1 MIDKVETYK
10 TPWSSVGLITA
21 KRTYCRP
28 TSEVGEAKESWEE
41 VIDRVMDATETQL
54 HVGFT
59 DAESAK
65 LKRYMMEL
73 KGLVAGRFLWQ
84 LGTHTV
90 DRLGLASLQNCAF
103 SVIDEPVRPFTWAM
117 DMLMLGVGV
126 GINIQREHV
135 YKLPKV
141 KADFVPPTRQD
152 DASADYIVPDTREG
166 WVKLLEKTLKAAFD
180 KRHVSTFTY
189 STQLIRGKGVKI
201 KSFGGVASGPEELV
215 LGIDAI
221 AGVLKQRTGKQPRP
235 IDCLDIIDIIG
246 QVVVA
251 GNVRRSAILALGDPD
266 DFQFLRAK
274 RWDLG
279 NIPNWRA
286 NSNNSVVCDDFA
298 DLPEEFWKGYNGS
311 GEPYGMINLKLAR
324 SCGRLGETQY
334 KDKDVLGA
342 NPCITGDTLI
352 AVADGRNAVAIKDLV
367 GTTYPVYTT
376 NSDKKVVIGNSSRTW
391 KTRENAEIWALTL
404 DDGSVL
410 KATPDHMIMTR
421 TGAYCA
427 LRDLTPG
434 TSLMP
439 FNSYISNKHYRQIAS
454 AASARVYVKNDKQAS
469 DVSRYNH
476 KVVSSC
482 FLGYENVY
490 DMTVDIT
497 NNFGVITSKQDDR
510 ALTSSGVFVH
520 NCAEQFLADKE
531 TCCLAEV
538 ALPLIES
545 EAQFLDVAKLL
556 YRVAKHSLHMKCHQK
571 ETESIVNKN
580 MRMGLGISGYLQATE
595 EQRGWCSNVYKA
607 LREYDIE
614 YSAKMGWPVSIKLT
628 TCKPSGCGVASTK
641 LKTTIGNKS
650 YEEMFNICGVTRDAM
665 NSLPDGSWINVTK
678 FGLKVFDK
686 ADLEVDVTKLYV
698 NGNAA
703 TYSLEF
709 EDGNEYSFTGNHK
722 FLLANGTWKEAS
734 QLVPDDDILSW

>member
-59 DAESAK
+59 DTESAK

-103 SVIDEPVRPFTWAM
+103 TVVDSPIIPFTWSM

-141 KADFVPPTRQD
+141 KPDFIPPIRQD
-152 DASADYIVPDTREG
+152 NASADYIVPDTREG

-215 LGIDAI
+215 LGINAI
-221 AGVLKQRTGKQPRP
+221 AEVLKQRTGKQPRP

-342 NPCITGDTLI
+342 NPC
-352 AVADGRNAVAIKDLV
+352 
-367 GTTYPVYTT
+367 
-376 NSDKKVVIGNSSRTW
+376 
-391 KTRENAEIWALTL
+391 
-404 DDGSVL
+404 
-410 KATPDHMIMTR
+410 
-421 TGAYCA
+421 
-427 LRDLTPG
+427 
-434 TSLMP
+434 
-439 FNSYISNKHYRQIAS
+439 
-454 AASARVYVKNDKQAS
+454 
-469 DVSRYNH
+469 
-476 KVVSSC
+476 
-482 FLGYENVY
+482 
-490 DMTVDIT
+490 
-497 NNFGVITSKQDDR
+497 
-510 ALTSSGVFVH
+510 
-520 NCAEQFLADKE
+520 AEQFLADKE

-628 TCKPSGCGVASTK
+628 TCKPSGTMSLLSGITPGVHPGYAQFMLRRIRIASNSSLVDVVKAHKYPVEFVRGFDGAPDRNTVVASFPYAYPVGTK
-641 LKTTIGNKS
+641 LAADMSAIDQLEVVKRAQTEWSDNGVSCTVYYHKEELPAIREYLAKNFNKTFKALSFLLHDDHGFDQAP
-650 YEEMFNICGVTRDAM
+650 YEEISEEEYNRLVKSTSIIDDIVE
-665 NSLPDGSWINVTK
+665 
-678 FGLKVFDK
+678 
-686 ADLEVDVTKLYV
+686 ADD
-698 NGNAA
+698 
-703 TYSLEF
+703 
-709 EDGNEYSFTGNHK
+709 D
-722 FLLANGTWKEAS
+722 ANGSECAS
-734 QLVPDDDILSW
+734 GICPVR

>member
-1 MIDKVETYK
+1 MIDKAETYK

-28 TSEVGEAKESWEE
+28 TSETTESKESWEE

-59 DAESAK
+59 DTESAK

-103 SVIDEPVRPFTWAM
+103 TVVDSPIIPFTWSM

-141 KADFVPPTRQD
+141 KADFVPPVRQD

-215 LGIDAI
+215 IGIDAI
-221 AGVLKQRTGKQPRP
+221 AAVLKQRTGKQPRP

-334 KDKDVLGA
+334 KDRDILGA
-342 NPCITGDTLI
+342 NP
-352 AVADGRNAVAIKDLV
+352 
-367 GTTYPVYTT
+367 
-376 NSDKKVVIGNSSRTW
+376 
-391 KTRENAEIWALTL
+391 
-404 DDGSVL
+404 
-410 KATPDHMIMTR
+410 
-421 TGAYCA
+421 
-427 LRDLTPG
+427 
-434 TSLMP
+434 
-439 FNSYISNKHYRQIAS
+439 
-454 AASARVYVKNDKQAS
+454 
-469 DVSRYNH
+469 
-476 KVVSSC
+476 
-482 FLGYENVY
+482 
-490 DMTVDIT
+490 
-497 NNFGVITSKQDDR
+497 
-510 ALTSSGVFVH
+510 
-520 NCAEQFLADKE
+520 CAEQFLADKE

-571 ETESIVNKN
+571 DTEAIVNKN

-595 EQRGWCSNVYKA
+595 EQRSWCSNVYVA

-628 TCKPSGCGVASTK
+628 TCKPSGTMSLLSGITPGVHPGYAQYMIRRIRIASNSSLVDVVKAHKYPVEFVRGFDGAPDRNTVVASFPYAYPVGTK
-641 LKTTIGNKS
+641 LAADMSAIDQLEIVKRAQTEWSDNGVSCTVYYHKEELPAIREYLAKNFNKTFKALSFLLHDDHGFDQAPYEEISEEEYNRLVKSTTIIDDIV
-650 YEEMFNICGVTRDAM
+650 E
-665 NSLPDGSWINVTK
+665 
-678 FGLKVFDK
+678 
-686 ADLEVDVTKLYV
+686 ADD
-698 NGNAA
+698 
-703 TYSLEF
+703 
-709 EDGNEYSFTGNHK
+709 D
-722 FLLANGTWKEAS
+722 ANGSECAS
-734 QLVPDDDILSW
+734 GICPVR